1 MPAPVVIVDSN
12 HDGLEMYVTA
22 LALEGIEATPA
33 TTATEALD
41 VIARTHPRAVVT
53 ELRLP
58 GDGGADL
65 ITRVRRAEP
74 GAFIVGLSTSG
85 GREISEAH
93 AAGCDVVLRVP
104 CLPET
109 LVKQL
114 QYALSD

>member
-1 MPAPVVIVDSN
+1 MPAPIVIVDSN

-22 LALEGIEATPA
+22 LALEGIEAASA

-58 GDGGADL
+58 GAAGTDL
-65 ITRVRRAEP
+65 ISRVRLAEP
-74 GAFIVGLSTSG
+74 DTFIVGLSTSG
-85 GREISEAH
+85 GREISEAK

-114 QYALSD
+114 QHALFD